1 MRPDLA
7 RTGPDIGAALRRR
20 RRALK
25 LSQAQVAERAGVKQN
40 TVSSAEAGGPGTKL
54 QTLIDLMAVLELEL
68 IVQPRSSGKPASI
81 EDIF

>member
-1 MRPDLA
+1 MKPDLA
-7 RTGPDIGAALRRR
+7 RSGPDIGAALRRR

-25 LSQAQVAERAGVKQN
+25 LTQAQVAERAGMKQS

-54 QTLIDLMAVLELEL
+54 QTVIDLMAVLELEV
-68 IVQPRSSGKPASI
+68 IIQPRSSARSASI

>member
-1 MRPDLA
+1 MKPGLA
-7 RTGPDIGAALRRR
+7 RGGPELGAALRRR

-25 LSQAQVAERAGVKQN
+25 LSQAQVAERAGVKQS

-68 IVQPRSSGKPASI
+68 VVQPRSSDKSTAI

>member
-7 RTGPDIGAALRRR
+7 RSGPEIGAALRRR

-40 TVSSAEAGGPGTKL
+40 TVSSAEAGGPGTRL

-68 IVQPRSSGKPASI
+68 IIQPRSAGKSTSI